1 MQPKETEQL
10 VLSTLPGADPSTV
23 GFAELGVPDVLVD
36 VLRRRGITHPLPIQA
51 AAIADALA
59 GRDVSGMAPTGS
71 GKTLAFAL
79 PLAATL
85 ARSDPKRPRA
95 LVLAPTRELA
105 GQIAAE
111 MTPLLAARS
120 LTAHAFYG
128 GVGFGPQRS
137 ALRRGVDVAVAC
149 PGRLEDLM
157 STGDVKL
164 SAVSVVVVDE
174 ADRMADMGFLPAV
187 RRILDATPSHRQTL
201 LFSATLDGDVDV
213 IVRKYQRNPV
223 RHEVAAEPGAAQARH
238 EFMAVASGDRSAL
251 CAELVSAT
259 GSSVVFVRTKHS
271 ADRVAQRLRSA
282 GTAAAA
288 IHGDRRQSERERTLA
303 AFRAGRLQALVATD
317 VAARGIHV
325 DDVARVIHYDLP
337 ADIKD
342 YVHRS
347 GRTARAGSGGT
358 VIAFVTPEQRPL
370 ASTLQRG
377 LALAGHTA
385 EVPAS
390 NTSKYA
396 KRPKTGD
403 PEADKFSGRLEQE
416 RTSGA
421 ARRSRSGNKTDLST
435 GRVYRPTS
443 QSGHRGRI
451 NRPARSGGTWSR

>member
-59 GRDVSGMAPTGS
+59 GHDVSGMAPTGS

-164 SAVSVVVVDE
+164 SAVSVVVIDE

-223 RHEVAAEPGAAQARH
+223 RHEVAAEPG
-238 EFMAVASGDRSAL
+238 GPGSA
-251 CAELVSAT
+251 
-259 GSSVVFVRTKHS
+259 
-271 ADRVAQRLRSA
+271 
-282 GTAAAA
+282 
-288 IHGDRRQSERERTLA
+288 
-303 AFRAGRLQALVATD
+303 
-317 VAARGIHV
+317 
-325 DDVARVIHYDLP
+325 
-337 ADIKD
+337 
-342 YVHRS
+342 
-347 GRTARAGSGGT
+347 
-358 VIAFVTPEQRPL
+358 
-370 ASTLQRG
+370 
-377 LALAGHTA
+377 
-385 EVPAS
+385 
-390 NTSKYA
+390 
-396 KRPKTGD
+396 
-403 PEADKFSGRLEQE
+403 
-416 RTSGA
+416 
-421 ARRSRSGNKTDLST
+421 
-435 GRVYRPTS
+435 
-443 QSGHRGRI
+443 
-451 NRPARSGGTWSR
+451 

>member
-1 MQPKETEQL
+1 MSSWLWQ
-10 VLSTLPGADPSTV
+10 
-23 GFAELGVPDVLVD
+23 AEIGL
-36 VLRRRGITHPLPIQA
+36 HC
-51 AAIADALA
+51 ALNW
-59 GRDVSGMAPTGS
+59 S
-71 GKTLAFAL
+71 
-79 PLAATL
+79 
-85 ARSDPKRPRA
+85 
-95 LVLAPTRELA
+95 
-105 GQIAAE
+105 
-111 MTPLLAARS
+111 
-120 LTAHAFYG
+120 
-128 GVGFGPQRS
+128 
-137 ALRRGVDVAVAC
+137 
-149 PGRLEDLM
+149 
-157 STGDVKL
+157 
-164 SAVSVVVVDE
+164 
-174 ADRMADMGFLPAV
+174 
-187 RRILDATPSHRQTL
+187 
-201 LFSATLDGDVDV
+201 
-213 IVRKYQRNPV
+213 
-223 RHEVAAEPGAAQARH
+223 
-238 EFMAVASGDRSAL
+238 
-251 CAELVSAT
+251 SAT

-337 ADIKD
+337 PDIKD

-403 PEADKFSGRLEQE
+403 PEAAKFSGRLEQE